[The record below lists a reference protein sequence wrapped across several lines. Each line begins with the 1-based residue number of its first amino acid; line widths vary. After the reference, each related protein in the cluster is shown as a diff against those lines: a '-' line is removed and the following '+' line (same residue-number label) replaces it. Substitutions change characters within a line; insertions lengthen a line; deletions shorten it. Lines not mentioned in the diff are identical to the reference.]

1 MNKLPYEVF
10 IDSQHHR
17 YAKSWCKEQ
26 WGEEWSVVSNRN
38 GIWSCFW
45 AGTRGHHTGK
55 YRYIF
60 EHEKDA
66 IIFLLRW
73 S

>member
-17 YAKSWCKEQ
+17 SAYSWCEEQ
-26 WGEEWSVVSNRN
+26 WGKPWSVVSNRN

-45 AGTRGHHTGK
+45 AGLRGPQTGK

-73 S
+73 L